1 MRFHPFLNL
10 ASAFAV
16 PIVGIA
22 MMPLAGA
29 AMAQS
34 PAAAPVGISPA
45 AAAIYNSSHTIKTN
59 VPGVTGFPDLP
70 PGFDAVNASPEQ
82 RAAYGLPPAPPATD
96 PDSYGKW
103 KKAMSNIG
111 HAKHYT
117 GPLTV
122 TKGKSMPAKP
132 AGKPTASPA
141 DGTTSISFYNW
152 SGVASTT
159 KATAWNTNNS
169 FYLVI
174 SEFNVPAVQDAFG
187 FCDGTTDWE
196 VSWNGIDGYSN
207 GDVLQ
212 GGSSSQ
218 AFCSGG
224 VTTTSYYA
232 WVEWYPSY
240 PILFEYYVNPGD
252 DMFVETYATGPMN
265 GYVFVYDQT
274 LNIYKDVNLVPT
286 EGPYLVGNS
295 AEYIVERPCCNGP
308 NFYALANY
316 IFDFWAS
323 NYAYTNAGVLRTPG
337 QTGPKT
343 SLITMV
349 ADDGVTAISYPP
361 EIGPPYQIWF
371 SDENCAYSGGCT
383 P

>member
-10 ASAFAV
+10 LSAFAV

-29 AMAQS
+29 AVAQS
-34 PAAAPVGISPA
+34 PTVASVGISPA
-45 AAAIYNSSHTIKTN
+45 AAAVYNSSHTIKTN

-70 PGFDAVNASPEQ
+70 AGFDAVNASAEQ

-96 PDSYGKW
+96 PDSYKKW
-103 KKAMSNIG
+103 KNAMSHIG

-122 TKGKSMPAKP
+122 TKLKSMPMKA
-132 AGKPTASPA
+132 AGKPTASA
-141 DGTTSISFYNW
+141 DGTTSFSSYNW

-159 KATAWNTNNS
+159 TATTWNTSNS
-169 FYLVI
+169 FYYVA
-174 SEFNVPAVQDAFG
+174 SEFNVPAAQEAFG
-187 FCDGTTDWE
+187 YCDGTYDLE

-212 GGSSSQ
+212 GGSLSQ

-224 VTTTSYYA
+224 VTSTVYYA
-232 WVEWYPSY
+232 WIEWYPSY
-240 PILFEYYVNPGD
+240 DILPAYYVNPGD
-252 DMFVETYATGPMN
+252 DMYVVTYATGPMQ
-265 GYVFVYDQT
+265 GYVYVYDLT
-274 LNIYKDVNLVPT
+274 LEIYGAYSLVPT
-286 EGPYLVGNS
+286 KPPYLVGNS

-308 NFYALANY
+308 NFYPLANY
-316 IFDFWAS
+316 ISDFWAS
-323 NYAYTNAGVLRTPG
+323 NYAYTNAGTLRTPG
-337 QTGPKT
+337 QTNSKT

-349 ADDGVTAISYPP
+349 ADDGVTAISYTP

-371 SDENCAYSGGCT
+371 SDANCAYTGGCT

>member
-1 MRFHPFLNL
+1 MRLHPSLNL
-10 ASAFAV
+10 VSASAV
-16 PIVGIA
+16 PVVGIA
-22 MMPLAGA
+22 MMALAGA

-34 PAAAPVGISPA
+34 PTAAPMSPA

-82 RAAYGLPPAPPATD
+82 RAAYGLPPAPPVTD
-96 PDSYGKW
+96 PDSYKIW
-103 KKAMSNIG
+103 KKAMSKIG
-111 HAKHYT
+111 HARHYT

-122 TKGKSMPAKP
+122 TNGKSMPAKP

-141 DGTTSISFYNW
+141 DGTISVSFYNW

-159 KATAWNTNNS
+159 TATTWNTSNS
-169 FYLVI
+169 FYFVI
-174 SEFNVPAVQDAFG
+174 SEFNVPAAQEAFG
-187 FCDGTTDWE
+187 VCNGATVWE

-218 AFCSGG
+218 GSCSGG
-224 VTTTSYYA
+224 VNSTSYCA

-240 PILFEYYVNPGD
+240 PIICEYGVNPGD
-252 DMFVETYATGPMN
+252 DLVVETYATGPQN
-265 GYVFVYDQT
+265 GYVFVYDLT
-274 LNIYKDVNLVPT
+274 LNIYADVNLVPT
-286 EGPYLVGNS
+286 KPPYLVGNS
-295 AEYIVERPCCNGP
+295 AEYVVERPCCVGSNNYP
-308 NFYALANY
+308 LANY
-316 IFDFWAS
+316 ISDFWAS
-323 NYAYTNAGVLRTPG
+323 NYAYTNAGTLRTPG
-337 QTGPKT
+337 QTNSKT
-343 SLITMV
+343 SLMTMV
-349 ADDGVTAISYPP
+349 ADDGVTAISYPA

>member
-1 MRFHPFLNL
+1 MRFQPFLNL
-10 ASAFAV
+10 VSAFAV

-34 PAAAPVGISPA
+34 PTAAPVGISPTA
-45 AAAIYNSSHTIKTN
+45 AGIYNSSHTIKTN

-70 PGFDAVNASPEQ
+70 PGFDAVSASAEQ

-96 PDSYGKW
+96 PASYATW
-103 KKAMSNIG
+103 KKAMSHIG
-111 HAKHYT
+111 HARQYT

-122 TKGKSMPAKP
+122 TKMKSMPMKAV
-132 AGKPTASPA
+132 GKPTASA
-141 DGTTSISFYNW
+141 DGTISSSSYNW

-159 KATAWNTNNS
+159 AATAWNATNS
-169 FYLVI
+169 FYYVV
-174 SEFNVPAVQDAFG
+174 SEFNVPVAQEAFG
-187 FCDGTTDWE
+187 YCDGTYDIE

-212 GGSSSQ
+212 GGSLSQ
-218 AFCSGG
+218 AICMSG
-224 VTTTSYYA
+224 VTSPLYYA

-240 PILFEYYVNPGD
+240 DIIEEYAVNPGD
-252 DMFVETYATGPMN
+252 DIVVVTYATSPMN
-265 GYVFVYDQT
+265 GYVFVQDLT
-274 LNIYKDVNLVPT
+274 LNIYKTVNLVPT
-286 EGPYLVGNS
+286 EPPYLVGSS
-295 AEYIVERPCCNGP
+295 AEYIVERPYGSGSGLGYYP
-308 NFYALANY
+308 LANY
-316 IFDFWAS
+316 ISNFWAS
-323 NYAYTNAGVLRTPG
+323 SYAYTTSATLRTPG
-337 QTGPKT
+337 QTNTKT

-349 ADDGVTAISYPP
+349 ADDGTPISYPA
-361 EIGPPYQIWF
+361 EVGPPYQIWL